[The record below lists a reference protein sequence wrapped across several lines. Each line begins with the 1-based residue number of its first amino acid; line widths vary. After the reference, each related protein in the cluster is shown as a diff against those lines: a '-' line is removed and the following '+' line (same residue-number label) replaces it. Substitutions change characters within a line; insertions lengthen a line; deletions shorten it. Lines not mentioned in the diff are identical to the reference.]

1 MVRKLKNFDKKTKIK
16 EYENIWSKSP
26 FSIGKIQKTNMKA
39 ESEKEELCRVSWCH
53 QSIGA
58 FSIIRENRNIET
70 FI

>member
-1 MVRKLKNFDKKTKIK
+1 MVQKSLFHQKN
-16 EYENIWSKSP
+16 S
-26 FSIGKIQKTNMKA
+26 KTNMKA

-70 FI
+70 FIQSVGKHLIFYFYSLTQIL